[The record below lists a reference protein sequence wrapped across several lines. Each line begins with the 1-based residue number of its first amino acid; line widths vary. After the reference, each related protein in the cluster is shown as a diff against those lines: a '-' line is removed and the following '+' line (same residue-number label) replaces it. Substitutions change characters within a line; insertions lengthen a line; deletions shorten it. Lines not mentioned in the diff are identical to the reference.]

1 MFFTSDF
8 CIGFS
13 HISTNNLIS
22 NQGILSIL
30 EETAGMHSSSIG
42 YGLNDIPNTNI
53 SWALLNWKVQV
64 IKRPQYLDKVTV
76 KTWTR
81 FKTKIYTYRDFEVY
95 DKNNNL
101 LIIATSKW
109 IFIDTEKECISK
121 IDDSFYEK
129 YLPEDKSVFGIVEVP
144 KLVEPSNS
152 EEIFEYIVKRSDIDI
167 NSHMHNTN
175 YLNLAYEALPY
186 DIYKSTTFDN
196 FEILYKKEI
205 KYANTVKL
213 LYNFENNIHTI
224 TIKSADK
231 KILHAIIKLY

>member
-8 CIGFS
+8 CIGFA

-64 IKRPQYLDKVTV
+64 IKRPKYLDTVTV

-109 IFIDTEKECISK
+109 IFIDTEKKCISK

-129 YLPEDKSVFGIVEVP
+129 YLPENKSVFGIVEVP
-144 KLVEPSNS
+144 KLVEPNNS
-152 EEIFEYIVKRSDIDI
+152 DEIYEYIVKRSDIDI

-186 DIYKSTTFDN
+186 DVYKSTTFDN

-205 KYANTVKL
+205 KYDNTVKL

-231 KILHAIIKLY
+231 NTLHSIIKLY